1 MAHKKTLKTINIERE
16 KVLMKGYANIADIKK
31 LRRSNCKAGF

>member
-1 MAHKKTLKTINIERE
+1 MAHKKTLKIINIERE

-31 LRRSNCKAGF
+31 IYSMQRQKS